1 MDNDETDMGAAA
13 SVIEEAVTHM
23 MASVYESK
31 NEHAVECDP
40 IRFTQALA
48 KMSRTVRH
56 MHALDESY
64 QKENVNIKAQFYKLR
79 QYEELHSKIKELA
92 SVFQKTELAIS
103 ENDRDIA
110 RSVYIGM
117 AEIEKGE
124 KF

>member
-1 MDNDETDMGAAA
+1 MGNDETDISLAAN
-13 SVIEEAVTHM
+13 VVEEAITHM

-48 KMSRTVRH
+48 KMSRTVQH
-56 MHALDESY
+56 MRGLDDSY
-64 QKENVNIKAQFYKLR
+64 QKENASIKAQFYKLR

-92 SVFQKTELAIS
+92 GIFQKTELAIS
-103 ENDRDIA
+103 DADRDVA